1 MLYLASASPRRREL
15 LTQAGFSFSVLPT
28 NADESLPAGAT
39 PREAVGILAR
49 RKAEAAVRM
58 EEYRRQTAPGDV
70 ILAADTVVDLG
81 GIIFGKP
88 DSREDAPSP
97 ASGTAC
103 TPASAC
109 SREKNACAGW
119 NPPRWSSIRS
129 RTGKSRTIWKPA
141 SRWTRRALTAS
152 RDAA

>member
-28 NADESLPAGAT
+28 NADESLPAGVT

-81 GIIFGKP
+81 GTIFGKP
-88 DSREDAPSP
+88 DSREDA
-97 ASGTAC
+97 ARMLRVLSGKNPTALPERTC
-103 TPASAC
+103 KRQKAGVRARRFGSA
-109 SREKNACAGW
+109 
-119 NPPRWSSIRS
+119 S
-129 RTGKSRTIWKPA
+129 RTERSLYSVSATTRTIARA
-141 SRWTRRALTAS
+141 SVS
-152 RDAA
+152 SS